1 MGNNQSQGDLIL
13 TDEEL
18 NESVK
23 TSHFDEGEVR
33 KLFKRFKI
41 IAESQIRDGIINMG
55 EFQEALGVESRG
67 FAQRLFKA
75 FDKDSTMSL
84 DFLEFVH
91 SLSALYPKA
100 TLDEKARFI
109 FKVYDTNNSGD
120 ISRDELREI
129 LQFSLGENKSVH
141 LTQEQI
147 DEVIQNTF
155 KKCDAD
161 NSGGV
166 TLNEFL
172 KAVNQNPAI
181 VNCVSLNYDVLMN
194 D

>member
-1 MGNNQSQGDLIL
+1 MGNNQSADDLKL

-18 NESVK
+18 NEAVK

-33 KLFKRFKI
+33 KLFTRFKI

-55 EFQEALGVESRG
+55 EFQQALGVESRG

-75 FDKDSTMSL
+75 FDKDSTLSL
-84 DFLEFVH
+84 EFLEFVH
-91 SLSALYPKA
+91 SLSAMCPKA
-100 TLDEKARFI
+100 TLDEKAKFI
-109 FKVYDTNNSGD
+109 FNVYDTNSSGD
-120 ISRDELREI
+120 ISREELREI

-147 DEVIQNTF
+147 EQVIQNTF
-155 KKCDAD
+155 KKCDSD
-161 NSGGV
+161 GSGGV
-166 TLNEFL
+166 TVAEFL

-181 VNCVSLNYDVLMN
+181 VNCVSLNYDVLME
-194 D
+194 

>member
-1 MGNNQSQGDLIL
+1 MGNNQSADDLKL

-18 NESVK
+18 NEAVK
-23 TSHFDEGEVR
+23 TSHFDEEEVR

-55 EFQEALGVESRG
+55 EFQQALGVESRG

-75 FDKDSTMSL
+75 FDKDSTLSL
-84 DFLEFVH
+84 EFLEFVH
-91 SLSALYPKA
+91 SLSAMCPKA
-100 TLDEKARFI
+100 TLDEKAKFI
-109 FKVYDTNNSGD
+109 FNVYDTNSSGD
-120 ISRDELREI
+120 ISREELREI

-147 DEVIQNTF
+147 EQVIQNTF

-161 NSGGV
+161 SSGGV
-166 TLNEFL
+166 TVAEFL
-172 KAVNQNPAI
+172 KAVKQNPSI
-181 VNCVSLNYDVLMN
+181 VNCVSLNYDVLME
-194 D
+194 